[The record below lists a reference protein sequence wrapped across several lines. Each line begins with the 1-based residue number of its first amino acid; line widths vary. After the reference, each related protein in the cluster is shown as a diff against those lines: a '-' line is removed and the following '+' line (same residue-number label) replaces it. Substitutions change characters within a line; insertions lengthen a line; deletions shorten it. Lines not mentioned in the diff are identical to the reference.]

1 MNTYK
6 HLIKEGEQLQTMS
19 NEYSMNSAEALKNGN
34 VGYTFDPWFIVDRF
48 EDIIDSNDGVTNG
61 SLAIADWSDCNT
73 VNAIDSTTGLT
84 TVIPIENAGFEIPV
98 LEDGVFTAGFS
109 QGEPIPGWTPYDPN
123 DLITGIPLTL
133 GGVLYT
139 DVGTINPLSAQYPNE
154 PPEGQNVGYSFVVN
168 PFGSGVVGFTQT
180 LDTFLTVNT
189 KYTLQ
194 VEVGNPQGVDQFGND
209 YTGFPGY
216 RVELV
221 AGGNVLAADNNTL
234 NIEEGEFKTSEVSFL
249 AFADNLYLGNNL
261 EIRLINLGQG
271 PGLSIDFDNVS
282 LTTTVLAYQL
292 PAEKN
297 CQPC

>member
-234 NIEEGEFKTSEVSFL
+234 NIEEGQFKTSEVSFL

>member
-1 MNTYK
+1 
-6 HLIKEGEQLQTMS
+6 MS

-234 NIEEGEFKTSEVSFL
+234 NIEEGQFKTSEVSFL

>member
-1 MNTYK
+1 
-6 HLIKEGEQLQTMS
+6 MS

-34 VGYTFDPWFIVDRF
+34 VGYTFDPRFIVDRF

-73 VNAIDSTTGLT
+73 VNAIDSTSGLT
-84 TVIPIENAGFEIPV
+84 TVIPIENAGFEVPV

-282 LTTTVLAYQL
+282 LTTTVLAYQV